1 MKYRR
6 RLIPKNVQ
14 IISLIFILTNIWAI
28 IMYFGYQNITVSLKG
43 DVHIFSTINEPYFDG
58 GFCVY
63 ENDKL
68 VKTDNYSYTKSSNV
82 DITKLGTYTYAYEID
97 YNGKSYHLQR
107 EVTIIDDVVPV
118 IDLKTTSVKRD
129 YCTKK
134 IENTL
139 EFKAIDNYD
148 GDITDSVIV
157 TEQNDK
163 YVLTVTDSSNNKTTR
178 EVLIVDGEQPKN
190 TLKLNGNKTINVK
203 LNGKYEEQ
211 GATYSNGCS
220 IDKKANIIIEGEVDT
235 SRVGTYIIKYSYNKS
250 SVTRKVVVYEPTKQ
264 EESHAK
270 KIIYL
275 TFDDGPSKY
284 TKRLL
289 DILDKYGIKATFFVV
304 GTNTSIIKEEYNRG
318 HAIGVHSLT
327 HNWSIYRSLESYL
340 DDFNKIN
347 DIIEKQTGNRSMIF
361 RFPGGSSNS
370 VSKRY
375 ATGIVKKIADYMTK
389 SGYVYFD
396 WNVSAGD
403 ASGNTGE
410 EVYRNVVNG
419 VKNCTKCVILMHD
432 SKQKTVNQ
440 VENIIKTFID
450 RGYEFRTLDT
460 NGPIVHHHIKN

>member
-1 MKYRR
+1 MS
-6 RLIPKNVQ
+6 
-14 IISLIFILTNIWAI
+14 IIVVLTNVWAI
-28 IMYFGYQNITVSLKG
+28 IMYFGYHDVKVVLKG
-43 DVHIFSTINEPYFDG
+43 NIQVINSINEPYLDG
-58 GFCVY
+58 GFYVY
-63 ENDKL
+63 E
-68 VKTDNYSYTKSSNV
+68 DNKQVENTEYSYTKSNNV
-82 DITKLGTYTYAYEID
+82 DITKLGTYIYSYEIV
-97 YNGKSYHLQR
+97 YKGRSYQLNR
-107 EVTIIDDVVPV
+107 EVTIIDDVAPV
-118 IDLKTTSVKRD
+118 IDVKTTSVKRD

-134 IENTL
+134 VESDF
-139 EFKAIDNYD
+139 EFTAIDNYD
-148 GDITDSVIV
+148 GDITDKVEV
-157 TEQNDK
+157 TEENDK
-163 YVLTVTDSSNNKTTR
+163 YILTVVDSSNNETTA
-178 EVLIVDGEQPKN
+178 EIAITNSNQPKS
-190 TLKLNGNKTINVK
+190 TLKLKGNKTVNVK

-220 IDKKANIIIEGEVDT
+220 IDKKAKIVIEGEVDT
-235 SRVGTYIIKYSYNKS
+235 SKVGTYTIKYSYNKL

-264 EESHAK
+264 TESNAK

-275 TFDDGPSKY
+275 TFDDGPSKH
-284 TKRLL
+284 TRKLL
-289 DILDKYGIKATFFVV
+289 DILDKYNVKATFFVV
-304 GTNTSIIKEEYNRG
+304 GTNTSIIKEEYERG

-340 DDFNKIN
+340 DDFNKMN
-347 DIIEKQTGNRSMIF
+347 DIIEKQTGSRSMIF

-375 ATGIVKKIADYMTK
+375 ATGIVKKIADYMNNA
-389 SGYVYFD
+389 GYVYFD

-403 ASGNTGE
+403 ASSNTGE